1 MSTEKK
7 LLCALDTLALINS
20 TLDLDDLLHII
31 LRSIKQVMEVDA
43 SSVMLVD
50 PEKGDLFF
58 SQAEGG
64 SQKIKEI
71 RLQMGEG
78 IAGHVAQT
86 AEPMIAN
93 DVNKSKFFAQRV
105 DKVTKFTTRSIL
117 AVPLKIKGKVT
128 GVLEA
133 LNKIDGTD
141 FTPEDLLIFTSY
153 ANQIAVAIENARLYK
168 MAVYDGLTGIF
179 DKTYFKIWAE
189 SEYARVRR
197 YNTDLSLVM
206 FDIDHFKN
214 INDSYGHRAGDSILA
229 ELAKTIKEAVR
240 RADVF
245 ARFGGEEF
253 IIALPETNINQ
264 AYILAEK
271 IRKITQTHKFEFE
284 GKTIGVTVSLG
295 VVSFD
300 KTHEQSFERLLNDV
314 DQALYESKSSG
325 RNRTTIFLKDGYL
338 KLKKAS

>member
-43 SSVMLVD
+43 SFVMLVD

-58 SQAEGG
+58 SQTEGG

-86 AEPMIAN
+86 GEHMIVN
-93 DVNKSKFFAQRV
+93 DVTQSKFFAKRV
-105 DKVTKFTTRSIL
+105 DEITKFTTRSIL

-133 LNKIDGTD
+133 LNKNDGTD
-141 FTPEDLLIFTSY
+141 FTAEDLLIFTSY
-153 ANQIAVAIENARLYK
+153 ANQIAVAIENARLYHL
-168 MAVYDGLTGIF
+168 AVYDGLTGIF
-179 DKTYFKIWAE
+179 DKSYFKIWAE
-189 SEYARVRR
+189 TEYARVSR
-197 YNTDLSLVM
+197 YKTDLSLVM
-206 FDIDHFKN
+206 FDLDHFKN
-214 INDSYGHRAGDSILA
+214 TNDTYGHRAGDYILS
-229 ELAKTIKEAVR
+229 ETAKTIKQFIR
-240 RADVF
+240 KADIF

-253 IIALPETNINQ
+253 ILALPETNINQ
-264 AYILAEK
+264 AYLLAEK
-271 IRKITQTHKFEFE
+271 IRKIIQMHKFEFE
-284 GKTIGVTVSLG
+284 GKSIAVTISLG

-300 KTHEQSFERLLNDV
+300 KTHEKSFERLLQDV
-314 DQALYESKSSG
+314 DQAMYESKTSG
-325 RNRTTIFLKDGYL
+325 RNRTTIFRKDGYL
-338 KLKKAS
+338 KLKKTG